1 MTRRTMLL
9 LNALALT
16 LTLVPASVWGA
27 GTLRYA
33 GRFYAGGSEFDI
45 AQYSDGKTKIGIVG
59 INRDRERTSV
69 SFAGDEWHSFVELW
83 DKSRRMPSATW
94 QMIGTF
100 KETGTDDARSLSVAV
115 GPGVRFT
122 IAGKKGSFT
131 FVLSPRD
138 YIAFDSTVKRMTLW
152 FAH

>member
-1 MTRRTMLL
+1 MTRRTVVFLS
-9 LNALALT
+9 ALV
-16 LTLVPASVWGA
+16 LVPTSVWAA
-27 GTLRYA
+27 GMLRYA

-59 INRDRERTSV
+59 INRDRARTSV
-69 SFAGDEWHSFVELW
+69 AFVADEWHSFVELW
-83 DKSRRMPSATW
+83 DRSRRVPSATW

-100 KETGTDDARSLSVAV
+100 KETGTDDATSLSVAT
-115 GPGVRFT
+115 GPGVQFT
-122 IAGKKGSFT
+122 IAGKPGSFA

-138 YIAFDSTVKRMTLW
+138 YAAFDSTVKRMTVW